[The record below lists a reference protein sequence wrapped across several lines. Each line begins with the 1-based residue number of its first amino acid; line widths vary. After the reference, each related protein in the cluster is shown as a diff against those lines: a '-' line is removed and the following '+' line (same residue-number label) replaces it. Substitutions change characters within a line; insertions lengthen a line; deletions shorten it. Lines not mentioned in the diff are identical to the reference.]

1 MSLPCVILGM
11 NEVIWQETRMM
22 HANGS
27 QDTSDVSMAGVPT
40 GSVVGAGS
48 GPGPSPGS
56 GPSPGTGVTS
66 LSQAL
71 GGDSSLHLM
80 PPTAMTN
87 VPGMQPALSGR
98 SQDDATV
105 GYFFQRQ
112 AGEQLG
118 GYSNKHR
125 WPTGDT
131 IHVDQVVKIYFIN
144 R

>member
-40 GSVVGAGS
+40 G
-48 GPGPSPGS
+48 
-56 GPSPGTGVTS
+56 
-66 LSQAL
+66 
-71 GGDSSLHLM
+71 
-80 PPTAMTN
+80 MTN
-87 VPGMQPALSGR
+87 IPGMQPALSGR
-98 SQDDATV
+98 SQDDANV

-118 GYSNKHR
+118 
-125 WPTGDT
+125 DT
-131 IHVDQVVKIYFIN
+131 IHVDQVSQSSIP
-144 R
+144 